1 MKEKKKGCFKIEGW
15 RWELKDLLGLREATC
30 LNDKPKA
37 SGVKLF
43 FSIEEWLWGKEN
55 KQRKHGEIYLCTC
68 VYVCN
73 RKEYRCGNSSKSYRC
88 VVKYMDRKGRVWST
102 NIGIYLC
109 EKCFWETN
117 ASNCVWAEHCYL

>member
-1 MKEKKKGCFKIEGW
+1 MSKNSIVFLWRKKKKGCFKIEGW

-55 KQRKHGEIYLCTC
+55 KQRKHM
-68 VYVCN
+68 
-73 RKEYRCGNSSKSYRC
+73 
-88 VVKYMDRKGRVWST
+88 VKYIYVRVCMYAIEK
-102 NIGIYLC
+102 NIDMVIVVSHIDVL
-109 EKCFWETN
+109 
-117 ASNCVWAEHCYL
+117 